1 MSHSDLIDP
10 LDLSEVEAHLRTA
23 FHATAD
29 DLRVSRSPAALAT
42 AVRADARKRQLR
54 VAAPLL
60 SAASVAAVGLVIASW
75 PSSPREGIAP
85 ASGGSVPVATSEASA
100 TATTGD
106 VVPIDVGSAHYL
118 VELDPASLGI
128 ATNATLTVRAGLV
141 PPASAV
147 PAGSDDNVRVEPAD
161 ASGTIV
167 VWRRSPSDPQ
177 MWIALEGKGIEVD
190 QLLAFARRI
199 LVRAPAPVGST
210 VTCPPD
216 GCG

>member
-29 DLRVSRSPAALAT
+29 DLRVSRGPAALAT

-54 VAAPLL
+54 VSAPLL

-75 PSSPREGIAP
+75 PSSPGEGIAP

-106 VVPIDVGSAHYL
+106 VVPIDVGSAHNL

-177 MWIALEGKGIEVD
+177 VWIALEGKGIEVD

>member
-1 MSHSDLIDP
+1 M
-10 LDLSEVEAHLRTA
+10 
-23 FHATAD
+23 
-29 DLRVSRSPAALAT
+29 
-42 AVRADARKRQLR
+42 
-54 VAAPLL
+54 
-60 SAASVAAVGLVIASW
+60 
-75 PSSPREGIAP
+75 
-85 ASGGSVPVATSEASA
+85 ATSEASA

>member
-1 MSHSDLIDP
+1 MAPPRWPRPSGLTP
-10 LDLSEVEAHLRTA
+10 ENARSEWPHPCSQRP
-23 FHATAD
+23 
-29 DLRVSRSPAALAT
+29 RSP
-42 AVRADARKRQLR
+42 
-54 VAAPLL
+54 PWGW
-60 SAASVAAVGLVIASW
+60 S
-75 PSSPREGIAP
+75 
-85 ASGGSVPVATSEASA
+85 SEASA